1 MQLEGRDIIFDLNPV
16 DGAKKVFLL
25 GKISRK
31 LLRDAI
37 NSPLIN
43 QLQQGS
49 PKRFYSKNTIRYFDL
64 VTSFDVNLRRIN
76 QNTILGDHLFLQVN
90 NFNVNY
96 PQFNNIS
103 VNRLYSTSLGE
114 LFIGHQYYF
123 LIYIKIGN
131 LTIPAQKVYW
141 SEFISGDFEILLN
154 LLEYRSYFDDM
165 MQSEISVVAEMRE
178 SYTFNDN
185 PVASLIYQFDEPV
198 YVDPPLISSK
208 SFENSIEIKLQEDPR
223 ADKSDIYRFSSL
235 NQDPKLVE
243 LDCDNN
249 ICTDI
254 NINGGVLYSYY
265 AISQSGSNVSLES
278 NVANG
283 MPTTEYKF
291 DYINYDPAVS
301 AYSQRSVTGRVLNVF
316 TDLPVD
322 LSDVEVT
329 LSIPDLG
336 IVYPSVTIDSNGEFR
351 VEARIGENSIFRE
364 LEQEVV
370 KADDDGRNLSISTVS
385 INTNV
390 INQSGSISG
399 TIGLRNDGEVAE
411 SNGRLA
417 IELRSQNGIVKESST
432 INFSLSSGSTRN
444 QSFNIPISE
453 QTTIGEYQLM
463 IEVTNSEG
471 LDENSI
477 ENIKYEDIYIYDN
490 LFSSPTYKLEHF
502 EFDTV
507 GSIINTSS
515 GILELTGISSSGRVK
530 FEFKSDNTGF
540 INVDEDMNEFW
551 ESGDQDLLLV
561 PTYSNINTGEV
572 EVYVVV

>member
-1 MQLEGRDIIFDLNPV
+1 MV
-16 DGAKKVFLL
+16 C
-25 GKISRK
+25 
-31 LLRDAI
+31 
-37 NSPLIN
+37 
-43 QLQQGS
+43 QLQ
-49 PKRFYSKNTIRYFDL
+49 
-64 VTSFDVNLRRIN
+64 
-76 QNTILGDHLFLQVN
+76 
-90 NFNVNY
+90 
-96 PQFNNIS
+96 
-103 VNRLYSTSLGE
+103 
-114 LFIGHQYYF
+114 
-123 LIYIKIGN
+123 
-131 LTIPAQKVYW
+131 
-141 SEFISGDFEILLN
+141 
-154 LLEYRSYFDDM
+154 
-165 MQSEISVVAEMRE
+165 
-178 SYTFNDN
+178 
-185 PVASLIYQFDEPV
+185 
-198 YVDPPLISSK
+198 
-208 SFENSIEIKLQEDPR
+208 
-223 ADKSDIYRFSSL
+223 
-235 NQDPKLVE
+235 
-243 LDCDNN
+243 
-249 ICTDI
+249 
-254 NINGGVLYSYY
+254 
-265 AISQSGSNVSLES
+265 
-278 NVANG
+278 
-283 MPTTEYKF
+283 YKF

-336 IVYPSVTIDSNGEFR
+336 IVYPSVTIDSNGEFEVPYLASTQIGVHKIR